1 MGTWMLRAAGIFV
14 WFFALTGSGYA
25 TLDAVHQNSYFVAIV
40 CFSLMIVLSLSSKTF
55 KRDRLSMAKFNSS
68 KLLSDVSPEQTF
80 AENMS
85 APAVHKPERQSPD
98 RVRALDLWI
107 DNDTA
112 EPRPRTSPAA
122 ATPATEWE
130 NGTTVQASGPPSMII
145 KDDSILSLRARPL
158 DEGECVELFR
168 QLRITFC
175 REDYSVVKRLINA
188 HRLVRVE
195 GQTWLEAHCYSD
207 CADVSFRLERILEI
221 HDKRSGVTQTEDFE
235 EWLAAL
241 ASTQAIKEAA
251 E

>member
-1 MGTWMLRAAGIFV
+1 MGTWILRAAGIFV

-25 TLDAVHQNSYFVAIV
+25 TLDAVHQNSYFIATV
-40 CFSLMIVLSLSSKTF
+40 CFSLMVVLSLFSQSLKQKRAAVMKFKSSRTSPDASSKP
-55 KRDRLSMAKFNSS
+55 AKAG
-68 KLLSDVSPEQTF
+68 E
-80 AENMS
+80 
-85 APAVHKPERQSPD
+85 APVLTVHQHNRQNPD

-107 DNDTA
+107 DSDTA

-130 NGTTVQASGPPSMII
+130 RGTTVQASGPPSMII

-158 DEGECVELFR
+158 EEGESVGLFR
-168 QLRITFC
+168 QLRITLC

-188 HRLVRVE
+188 HRLIRVD
-195 GQTWLEAHCYSD
+195 GQTRLEAHCYSD

-241 ASTQAIKEAA
+241 ASTHTVKEAA